1 MKQYLMMIIWTML
14 FVILV
19 EMIFPSSDL
28 KKYLKMVL
36 GFVIVYI
43 IASPMIKF
51 ITSTPLLEAGSLS
64 GYVQFYES
72 QFQEGRYTPYEEE
85 RKKQEESMLAI
96 YKEQIESQLKGLI
109 ETNLPVEVE
118 ELSSEATLDGS
129 HFNLDS
135 LEIEV
140 TLKEKEHL
148 VGFGDKTESLLLD
161 QDILEKEI
169 KNCINDFYNLDNTN
183 IYIIVQDS

>member
-43 IASPMIKF
+43 IASPVIKL
-51 ITSTPLLEAGSLS
+51 ITSTPLIEAGSLS

-85 RKKQEESMLAI
+85 RKKQEESMLLI
-96 YKEQIESQLKGLI
+96 YKEQVENQIKGLI
-109 ETNLPVEVE
+109 ESTLPVEVQS
-118 ELSSEATLDGS
+118 LSTEATLEGS
-129 HFNLDS
+129 RFDLEY
-135 LEIEV
+135 LEIEI
-140 TLKEKEHL
+140 TLKEE
-148 VGFGDKTESLLLD
+148 ESLIGVGNKAESFVLD
-161 QDILEKEI
+161 QSVLEKEI